1 MLSPLS
7 RHKGVTAIATFQHSD
22 ELSTAEVAGTR
33 NHLSNLEVAW
43 CKLDVRRSAQL
54 CDAKRG
60 RNISPF
66 FHFAAWFSAGLL
78 GLIGSMGGATAEQ
91 LAANLGLPPGHAGV
105 ASALDQASWPIR
117 AHFI

>member
-43 CKLDVRRSAQL
+43 CKLDVRRSARL
-54 CDAKRG
+54 CDAK
-60 RNISPF
+60 
-66 FHFAAWFSAGLL
+66 
-78 GLIGSMGGATAEQ
+78 
-91 LAANLGLPPGHAGV
+91 
-105 ASALDQASWPIR
+105 
-117 AHFI
+117 